1 MPAGLVSGEELQTI
15 RSAIRSQFS
24 RLYGNRL
31 VQLTLYGSQARG
43 DAKLWSDI
51 DVLVV
56 LRGPVRPSL
65 EVRRTGVIVS
75 SLSLEHDTVIQ
86 CLFVD
91 EERFRRGMDPLRGVV
106 AAEGIE
112 L

>member
-1 MPAGLVSGEELQTI
+1 MPAGLVSTEELQTI
-15 RSAIRSQFS
+15 RSAIRRQLSD
-24 RLYGNRL
+24 LYGSRL

-43 DAKLWSDI
+43 DAKQWSDI

-65 EVRRTGVIVS
+65 EVRRTGGIVS
-75 SLSLEHDTVIQ
+75 SLSLEYDTVIQ
-86 CLFVD
+86 CMFMD
-91 EERFRRGMDPLRGVV
+91 EERFRRSKEPLVAVIKTEGV
-106 AAEGIE
+106 E